1 MLISFK
7 RIIKFAWKDFKRNP
21 GSNFAAI
28 FVLVIPII
36 VATSLLAF
44 QGISNSIISQI
55 QEKID
60 VTAYFK
66 DGATE
71 EDILGVKTELLKLS
85 NEIKDVQY
93 VSKEQALNDFK
104 ERHKDDPDF
113 LKALDEVGGNPFLAS
128 LNIKTE
134 DPLQYEKVTNYLT
147 SGPFA
152 DLIEKV
158 DYSQKKD
165 TIERVFSITSN
176 INRFGF
182 IIGAVLFLIA
192 ILVVLNTI
200 KLAIDNSKDEITAM
214 KLVGASNWFIRGPF
228 IIQGIICG
236 VVAFLVCIF
245 ASGLLAYFFTPKV
258 ESLVSGFN
266 LFSYFLNNFW
276 MVLLIQIGFGVVLGA
291 LASFILVRSYLRV

>member
-1 MLISFK
+1 MLTSLK

-44 QGISNSIISQI
+44 QGISNSIINQI

-176 INRFGF
+176 VNRFGF

-236 VVAFLVCIF
+236 VVAFLICIF
-245 ASGLLAYFFTPKV
+245 ASGLIAYFLTPKV
-258 ESLVSGFN
+258 GALVSGFS
-266 LFSYFLNNFW
+266 LFSYFLSNFW